1 MKGIYIFLVAVS
13 IAGIGCRESYDPK
26 VKDLEQSFLV
36 VEANLNPGPD
46 EATIK
51 LSRTS
56 KLSEGNSIKP
66 QNGAFVTV
74 EGKDNSSRT
83 MVDVG
88 SGKYFSSNLDL
99 IPGNEYRLRIRIG
112 ASEYVSEY
120 VKAKITP
127 PIDSIG
133 LEKVDIGARIFVN
146 TSDPT
151 NSTRYYR
158 WEYGETWQ
166 IRSYFFS
173 TIILENGHFRPRVFP
188 AEDVSNCWKYDSS
201 TTILLGNSTK
211 LQNDI
216 ISKAPLVN
224 IYSGSDKL
232 SVRYSM
238 LLRQYAL
245 DQGAYNF
252 YELMKKNTEEIGSLF
267 NPQPSEVRG
276 NITCITDPSEYVLGY
291 VTAST
296 IQSKRVFFDNVV
308 WDFRMSCEPKDFAK
322 NDATI
327 RDFFISGLYL
337 GIDTI
342 AIPPTISGAY
352 PDCVDCRVRLGS
364 TVKPSYW

>member
-1 MKGIYIFLVAVS
+1 MKGIYILLMAILVT
-13 IAGIGCRESYDPK
+13 GMGCRESYDPK

-46 EATIK
+46 AATIR

-56 KLSEGNSIKP
+56 KLSEGNSVKP
-66 QNGAFVTV
+66 QNGALVTV
-74 EGKDNSSRT
+74 EGRDNSTRT
-83 MVDVG
+83 MADIG
-88 SGKYFSSNLDL
+88 SGKYFSSNLNL
-99 IPGNEYRLRIRIG
+99 IPGNEYRLHIIVG
-112 ASEYVSEY
+112 GSEYISEY

-133 LEKVDIGARIFVN
+133 LDRVDVGARIYVN

-158 WEYGETWQ
+158 WEFGETWQ
-166 IRSYFFS
+166 IRSYFYS
-173 TIILENGHFRPRVFP
+173 TIILDNGHFRPRVFP

-201 TTILLGNSTK
+201 STILLGNSSK

-216 ISKAPLVN
+216 IYKAPLLD

-276 NITCITDPSEYVLGY
+276 NLTCVTNPSEYVLGY

-308 WDFRMSCEPKDFAK
+308 WDFRMSCEAK
-322 NDATI
+322 TLPNTQKTLEDY
-327 RDFFISGLYL
+327 FISGALL
-337 GIDTI
+337 GIDTLI
-342 AIPPTISGAY
+342 IPPVVSGST
-352 PDCVDCRVRLGS
+352 PDCVDCRVRQG
-364 TVKPSYW
+364 TTAKPSYW